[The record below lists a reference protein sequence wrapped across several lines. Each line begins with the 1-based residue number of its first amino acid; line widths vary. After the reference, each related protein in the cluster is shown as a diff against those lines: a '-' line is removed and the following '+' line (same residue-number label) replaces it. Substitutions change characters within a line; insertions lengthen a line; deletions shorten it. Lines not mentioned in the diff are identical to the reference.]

1 MTSWCCRKV
10 ACIGF
15 VVAIYCFVA
24 DVCDARAITCQN
36 SPSPIITVEVSND
49 DIQEAFDVSAADLKT
64 AAASMGA
71 RTHQPALAAYS
82 SDLSYVA
89 DVSENAQQEAGEVYC
104 ATLASVH
111 VTIALKNRIIHFARE
126 LLENPC
132 LQKAQL
138 QHWREHARADAQ
150 AVEEFPFVSKL
161 RDSIRRLGPSRAHSV
176 MAAKSQV
183 TAGDSRTD

>member
-1 MTSWCCRKV
+1 M
-10 ACIGF
+10 
-15 VVAIYCFVA
+15 
-24 DVCDARAITCQN
+24 
-36 SPSPIITVEVSND
+36 
-49 DIQEAFDVSAADLKT
+49 
-64 AAASMGA
+64 
-71 RTHQPALAAYS
+71 
-82 SDLSYVA
+82 
-89 DVSENAQQEAGEVYC
+89 
-104 ATLASVH
+104 
-111 VTIALKNRIIHFARE
+111 TIALKNRIIHFARE

-183 TAGDSRTD
+183 TAEIHAQIEILMDQFGKYREVVKQKVDTPESIEQLRAQMKNCP